1 MEGQYYLL
9 KILGTG
15 QAVAVF
21 QSWHLLVNPQDILA
35 VTSVVLLGENI
46 ADGVAQIDKVHSK
59 SFEVMCNMQLLK
71 PT

>member
-9 KILGTG
+9 KNLGTG

-35 VTSVVLLGENI
+35 VYVTKLP
-46 ADGVAQIDKVHSK
+46 K
-59 SFEVMCNMQLLK
+59 SALSFHPLFSLMHTPVQ
-71 PT
+71 TYFA

>member
-35 VTSVVLLGENI
+35 VYVTKLR
-46 ADGVAQIDKVHSK
+46 K
-59 SFEVMCNMQLLK
+59 SALSIHPLFSLMHTPVQ
-71 PT
+71 TYSAY